1 MKKITL
7 LLLLITTSISL
18 GQNLA
23 TNGDFESLNPFDAT
37 VHTQATDD
45 PSNLSIAYIE
55 NFYHKRDKSNKLGLI
70 EELNTAFTHGTRSA
84 KVETLQGRHIR
95 YGVKSIL
102 NSTIIYTVKLDF
114 YMTAGSTYNKAFNI
128 NAYQAGNG
136 NLGSI
141 GSSYKPTVAGW
152 TTWSGEFQYGN
163 TTTYPDYD
171 SNEDQ
176 YINISVAGGTHLDT
190 YIDNLQILILACL
203 EETISVEAGGTS
215 AISIYANDVNN
226 GVAVDLTNESL
237 TSHTFYEA
245 DGTTNANA
253 KFTLETD
260 GTITAMGGVAETDYK
275 ITYRVTSDSDADTS
289 GTNDWD
295 EITQTF
301 SVAPAPTYLPEKT
314 DFTFETP
321 ADLEGWVENA
331 NVGAPTTVGPT
342 SGVSGAMTITFPD
355 THPVDD
361 GSKTVLDQTLNSVN
375 PQENDFVYI
384 RYKNNSHNDTFRF
397 QITNNEDGNQGYVR
411 DTLTAVN
418 PFKTMTAGFEV
429 LQIDLSAQ
437 PKWADF
443 ANADSFQMLFRDEA
457 AQVLRSLTSDLTSPG
472 TIIIDRILFT
482 SDPSAILST
491 ERIEIEDVNLTL
503 SPNPVNDMLTIRSS
517 SNIEK
522 VEIYNLLGQKVL
534 TDNSDR
540 INVSTLSKGI
550 YVSKVYLENDSISSK
565 KFIKQ

>member
-7 LLLLITTSISL
+7 LILLITTSVSF

-23 TNGDFESLNPFDAT
+23 TNGDFETLNPFDAT
-37 VHTQATDD
+37 GHGQATDD
-45 PSNLSIAYIE
+45 ASNLSIAYIE
-55 NFYHKRDKSNKLGLI
+55 NFYHKRDKASKLGLI
-70 EELNTAFTHGTRSA
+70 EELNTAFTRGTRSA
-84 KVETLQGRHIR
+84 EVTAGQGMHIR

-102 NSTIIYTVKLDF
+102 SSTITYTVKLDF
-114 YMTAGSTYNKAFNI
+114 YMTTGSTYNKAFNI
-128 NAYQAGNG
+128 NAYQAGNF

-152 TTWSGEFQYGN
+152 TTWSGEFKYGN

-176 YINISVAGGTHLDT
+176 YLNIGVAGGTHLDT
-190 YIDNLQILILACL
+190 YIDNLEILILACV
-203 EETISVEAGGTS
+203 EESIDVEAGGTS
-215 AISIYANDVNN
+215 AFSIYNNDVNN

-245 DGTTNANA
+245 DGTTNADA
-253 KFTLETD
+253 KFTLEAD
-260 GTITAMGGVAETDYK
+260 GTITANGGVAETDYK
-275 ITYRVTSDSDADTS
+275 ITYKLTSTSDADTS

-301 SVAPAPTYLPEKT
+301 SVAPAVVYLPELT

-321 ADLEGWVENA
+321 ADLEGWEENA
-331 NVGAPTTVGPT
+331 NVGATTTVGPT

-375 PQENDFVYI
+375 PQENDYVYI

-411 DTLTAVN
+411 DTLTVVN
-418 PFKTMTAGFEV
+418 PFKTMTTGFEE

-457 AQVLRSLTSDLTSPG
+457 AQVLRSLTADLTTPG

-482 SDPSAILST
+482 DDPSAVLGT
-491 ERIEIEDVNLTL
+491 ERIEIEDADLSL
-503 SPNPVNDMLTIRSS
+503 SPNPVTNFLTIRST

-522 VEIYNLLGQKVL
+522 VEIYNLLGQRVL
-534 TDNSDR
+534 TKNTNTID
-540 INVSTLSKGI
+540 VSNLSKGI
-550 YVSKVYLENDSISSK
+550 YVSKVYLENESISSK